1 VAAMSL
7 MRPSPI
13 VVLDSVTLLT
23 PRSRDCVAVT
33 GSHGGVYPA
42 WLAAKGGLRGVLFSD
57 AGVGLESAG
66 IGGLA
71 LLDGVGIA
79 AAAVDYRTAR
89 IGDGVD
95 ILRRGIVSHI
105 NEMTAALGCEPG
117 WSAERCA
124 RLMAAGARR
133 SSRPVSAPSEGRV
146 LLREALPQI
155 WGVDSNSLLG
165 AADVGGIVVSG
176 SHGGLLG
183 GNPASAVGPDVLAA
197 AFNDAGI
204 GIDSAGI
211 SRLPALD
218 ERGIAAVTVSASSA
232 RIGDARSSWET
243 GIISACNETAKRAG
257 AEPGTPLKPFLT
269 GFAVRTASLKAPLP
283 HEHSR

>member
-1 VAAMSL
+1 VAISGS
-7 MRPSPI
+7 RPSPI

-23 PRSRDCVAVT
+23 ARARDCVAVT
-33 GSHGGVYPA
+33 GSHSGVYPA

-105 NEMTAALGCEPG
+105 NEMAAALACEPG

-124 RLMAAGARR
+124 RLMAAGGRR
-133 SSRPVSAPSEGRV
+133 PSRAVAAPSEGRV

-183 GNPASAVGPDVLAA
+183 GNPGSAVGPDVLAA

-204 GIDSAGI
+204 GIDGAGV

-218 ERGIAAVTVSASSA
+218 RRGIAAVTVDAMSA

-243 GIISACNETAKRAG
+243 GIISACNETAKRLG
-257 AEPGTPLKPFLT
+257 AREGMVLKPFLT
-269 GFAVRTASLKAPLP
+269 GLAVRTASLKPLSP
-283 HEHSR
+283 EHRH